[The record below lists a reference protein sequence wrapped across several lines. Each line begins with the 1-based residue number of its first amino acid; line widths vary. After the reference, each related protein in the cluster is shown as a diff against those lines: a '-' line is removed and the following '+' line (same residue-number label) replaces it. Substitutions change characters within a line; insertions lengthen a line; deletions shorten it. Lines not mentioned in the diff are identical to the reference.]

1 MRQCNLFAIELVH
14 CSCGTVTVT
23 ITTNHFCSAV
33 QYEIRSCEI
42 AKRLYIGTMPRPECS
57 ATNARMH
64 SMNEWRMMI
73 YWTFE
78 FGDGT
83 GPSGARM
90 DNGLITVHF
99 TCLAALQ
106 IPAPCHAFSYFD
118 GPWVH
123 GWKQINKVKGH
134 STYRSR
140 IHILKFILTNL
151 MSVWPVAVGPS
162 ESESWVVSLPSLPLL
177 WMHIFRCSD

>member
-1 MRQCNLFAIELVH
+1 MLLNQILIISIFSNQSISIKILIQILILINIR
-14 CSCGTVTVT
+14 CSG
-23 ITTNHFCSAV
+23 
-33 QYEIRSCEI
+33 
-42 AKRLYIGTMPRPECS
+42 
-57 ATNARMH
+57 
-64 SMNEWRMMI
+64 MI

-162 ESESWVVSLPSLPLL
+162 ESESWVVSLTSLPVL
-177 WMHIFRCSD
+177 WMHIIFRFSD